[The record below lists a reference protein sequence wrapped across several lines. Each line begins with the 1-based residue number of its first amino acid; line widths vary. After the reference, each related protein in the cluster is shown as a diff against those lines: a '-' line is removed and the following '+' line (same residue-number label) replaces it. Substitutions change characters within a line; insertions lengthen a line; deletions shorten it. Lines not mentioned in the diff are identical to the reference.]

1 MRGCRIGLLNEC
13 SSVLLKESCE
23 GGGTV
28 ERTDETCEPHDLDAE
43 KIGRWKGKVPDT
55 GYVVSL
61 FKAMADQTR
70 LSLLYFIS
78 SDEWCGHDLAALAGT
93 SVSNV
98 SHHLRLL
105 RAMRLV
111 KSRREGK
118 RVLYSLD
125 DEHVQRLLAE
135 AFKHA
140 SHT

>member
-1 MRGCRIGLLNEC
+1 VKPTRD
-13 SSVLLKESCE
+13 V
-23 GGGTV
+23 
-28 ERTDETCEPHDLDAE
+28 CEPHGLDLEKVDRWRDAA
-43 KIGRWKGKVPDT
+43 PDM

-61 FKAMADQTR
+61 FKAMGDRTR
-70 LSLLYFIS
+70 LSLLYLIS
-78 SDEWCGHDLAALAGT
+78 KEEWCVHDLAEANST

-105 RAMRLV
+105 RAMRVV
-111 KSRREGK
+111 KCRRQGK

-125 DEHVQRLLAE
+125 DEHVQSLLTE

>member
-1 MRGCRIGLLNEC
+1 MRTTRE
-13 SSVLLKESCE
+13 V
-23 GGGTV
+23 
-28 ERTDETCEPHDLDAE
+28 CEPHDLDGE
-43 KIGRWKGKVPDT
+43 KIGRWKDKAPDT

-61 FKAMADQTR
+61 FKAMADGTR

-78 SDEWCGHDLAALAGT
+78 QDEWCVHDLAALAET

-105 RAMRLV
+105 RALRLV

-125 DEHVQRLLAE
+125 DEHVQSLLSE